1 MTKKQ
6 IILFIDTS
14 DQDTAKVSIEIEGKQ
29 YEKASQSR
37 MMKAQMVLPLIE
49 ALLREQALKLSGIS
63 EIRVHVGPGS
73 FTGLRVGVAV
83 ANMLGTLLG
92 IPVNGKEIPVVAQY
106 DKDW

>member
-14 DQDTAKVSIEIEGKQ
+14 DQDTAKVSFEIEGKQ

-37 MMKAQMVLPLIE
+37 VMKAQMVLPLIE
-49 ALLREQALKLSGIS
+49 ALLWEQTLKLSDMS
-63 EIRVHVGPGS
+63 EIRVQAGPGS
-73 FTGLRVGVAV
+73 FTGVRVGVAV
-83 ANMLGTLLG
+83 ANMLGALLG
-92 IPVNGKEIPVVAQY
+92 IPVNGKKIPIAPQY

>member
-37 MMKAQMVLPLIE
+37 VMKAQMVLPLIE
-49 ALLREQALKLSGIS
+49 ALLREQTLKFSDMS
-63 EIRVHVGPGS
+63 EIRVQAGPGS
-73 FTGLRVGVAV
+73 FTGVRVGVAV
-83 ANMLGTLLG
+83 ANMLGALLG
-92 IPVNGKEIPVVAQY
+92 IPVNGKEIPIAPQY
-106 DKDW
+106 GKDW